1 MLILLDSSFTL
12 IKPSQPVGLVY
23 AQYLKASTELS
34 VDPAKIQTA
43 FQSSFARAPSP
54 DYALGTSGHAAEVS
68 WWRSLVLQIFL
79 EILEEDS
86 LSAPVPMLEACFHSL
101 FEYYAQ
107 PASWTLYPETVF
119 FLEAAS
125 EIGTLAVVSNFD
137 DRLAP
142 ILNGLGIGSFFEE
155 IITSA
160 DALARKPERKIF
172 EFALRKLDSPAEAAC
187 FCGDSYEADHLG
199 ASSAGIRSFHLKR
212 PADTLVDFL
221 DFCRS

>member
-1 MLILLDSSFTL
+1 MGEQWSNFCIS
-12 IKPSQPVGLVY
+12 
-23 AQYLKASTELS
+23 
-34 VDPAKIQTA
+34 
-43 FQSSFARAPSP
+43 R
-54 DYALGTSGHAAEVS
+54 
-68 WWRSLVLQIFL
+68 
-79 EILEEDS
+79 
-86 LSAPVPMLEACFHSL
+86 C
-101 FEYYAQ
+101 
-107 PASWTLYPETVF
+107 YPETVF